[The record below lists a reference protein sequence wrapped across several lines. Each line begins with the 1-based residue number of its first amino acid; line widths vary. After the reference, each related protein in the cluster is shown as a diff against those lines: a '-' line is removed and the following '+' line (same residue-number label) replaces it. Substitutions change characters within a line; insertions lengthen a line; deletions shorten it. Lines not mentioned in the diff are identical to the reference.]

1 MKTID
6 TKQIVKCYLCFACML
21 FFVAW
26 SATAEEVANTLG
38 AVKAAK
44 PGDYI
49 VLKDGS
55 HYVLVEAEIE
65 ASNEKLNYDDE
76 ALKQNEV
83 PRSDGGIEYN
93 ITAAHKR
100 IVWEDGK
107 SMDILTTTRAFDT
120 YLKFIAAE
128 HDVIPYTNYG
138 EFVGNSFPAIVPE
151 GVKTFRGKVYH
162 TFLTNGV
169 DTCDYIN
176 AKEYN
181 RTATGDGVERCY
193 QAKGGDLCV
202 TLSGGGNFSE
212 AGTAR
217 DE

>member
-1 MKTID
+1 MKAITC
-6 TKQIVKCYLCFACML
+6 KGKALAMLCAL

-26 SATAEEVANTLG
+26 QAAAGEVANTLK

-44 PGDYI
+44 AGDYI
-49 VLKDGS
+49 VLRDGS

-65 ASNEKLNYDDE
+65 AANGSLNYDDE

-83 PRSDGGIEYN
+83 PRSDGGVEYN

-107 SMDILTTTRAFDT
+107 SMDILTTTRAFDS
-120 YLKFIAAE
+120 YVKFLAAQY
-128 HDVIPYTNYG
+128 DVIPFTNYG
-138 EFVGNSFPAIVPE
+138 EFVGNSFPAIVPD
-151 GVKTFRGKVYH
+151 GIVTFRGKVYR

-169 DTCDYIN
+169 DTYDYID

-202 TLSGGGNFSE
+202 TLSGGGNLSE
-212 AGTAR
+212 TGTAR